1 MTSSKYFWSII
12 PPPYPAPYKRAQR
25 SIISMASCK
34 TAVTP
39 VRQQWSYCSL
49 ALNHRSVLRRILH
62 PIETCPCTLTRFD
75 RPKRLSQLAHQFC
88 MKVWSRLSCLVAFN
102 NNDQLNIVLIAP
114 LPVKKQTRDQ
124 CFTCHKRQLFST
136 LQKTWYILLYF
147 ELWWY
152 WSFSKFEGWHF
163 YDNNHRGG
171 RLTVTDKICTGLCR
185 VSFRLYQLFG
195 WMRMTYLPIF
205 FRVILLAKGQSYDC
219 PSASEVPLQDVA
231 KIDLN
236 QIKIKRK
243 ESVYSLGWTLY
254 LDINHLHY
262 YHVTWVLQPL

>member
-1 MTSSKYFWSII
+1 M
-12 PPPYPAPYKRAQR
+12 
-25 SIISMASCK
+25 
-34 TAVTP
+34 
-39 VRQQWSYCSL
+39 RQQWSYCSL
-49 ALNHRSVLRRILH
+49 ALNYRSVLRHILH

-114 LPVKKQTRDQ
+114 LPVKKNKGPVFHMPQMAAIFNIIENVVYLVILWIMAVLVILNIRKTKFYSITQ
-124 CFTCHKRQLFST
+124 GRQ
-136 LQKTWYILLYF
+136 
-147 ELWWY
+147 
-152 WSFSKFEGWHF
+152 
-163 YDNNHRGG
+163 NHCII
-171 RLTVTDKICTGLCR
+171 TDKTCTGLCR
-185 VSFRLYQLFG
+185 VSFRLCQLFG
-195 WMRMTYLPIF
+195 WMRMIYLPIF
-205 FRVILLAKGQSYDC
+205 CRVILLAKGQSYDC

-231 KIDLN
+231 KIYPN

-243 ESVYSLGWTLY
+243 ENVYSLGWTLY